1 MSYNAIPI
9 LRALAETNGPTL
21 WRPTLAQ
28 LDAKLLS
35 ILPKRGE
42 GGVYISEVARHFGM
56 TNNAAEDAL
65 KRLTKAGFANRLT
78 RNLWIATT

>member
-1 MSYNAIPI
+1 MTI
-9 LRALAETNGPTL
+9 LRALAETNGPTP

-28 LDAKLLS
+28 QDVQLLS

-56 TNNAAEDAL
+56 TNNAAKNAL
-65 KRLTKAGFANRLT
+65 KRLTKAGLADRLT
-78 RNLWIATT
+78 PNLFIATT